1 MAKQFGARQDGKYF
15 AIFSSPDVCKI
26 PNGTPVPFPVI
37 EPLSSSVKVATK
49 TRFNGHWVV
58 MLRSH
63 TSKVTGDEPGVAKG
77 VKSSTVAEKAEP
89 IEHSRSVRVEG
100 SWLVRVGDK
109 VYMNSKNTFGK
120 IVFAPAPQMGPIKDN
135 GRIDL
140 DAPLILT

>member
-1 MAKQFGARQDGKYF
+1 MAKAFGARKDGKYL
-15 AIFSSPDVCKI
+15 AIFSSLDVCKI

-37 EPLSSSVKVATK
+37 EPLSSSVTVATR

-58 MLRSH
+58 MLKSH
-63 TSKVTGDEPGVAKG
+63 TTQVTGDEPGVAKG
-77 VKSSTVAEKAEP
+77 VKSGTQGQKAEP
-89 IEHSRSVRVEG
+89 IEHSNSVRVEG

-109 VYMNSKNTFGK
+109 VYMNDKNTIGK
-120 IVFAPAPQMGPIKDN
+120 IVFAPAPQMGPIQDN